1 MAICPKQVN
10 YIFYVKCDS
19 KVKVRR
25 ECVNIFVKP
34 VLKNL
39 VIPSRVRNGCR
50 AHLGGFVSHAGYTGG
65 VGGITGP
72 VA

>member
-1 MAICPKQVN
+1 MTKAAHGISDIVMIISP
-10 YIFYVKCDS
+10 FKCINTLE
-19 KVKVRR
+19 K
-25 ECVNIFVKP
+25 
-34 VLKNL
+34 VLKMRPSVAGDGSHL
-39 VIPSRVRNGCR
+39 V